1 MDLEPQNSTF
11 TWFGKDGKRSKL
23 DRFLL
28 DSVWFSKCQWK
39 VHALG
44 RKHSDHKALIL
55 SVEEKN
61 WGGKPFKFF
70 NWWLQ
75 EPECV
80 KVIQNFL
87 KSNRAI
93 EVENFQVLLKKFK
106 TEVKGWSRNAKQKLE
121 DNLKLLKDKQ
131 DSLDVQNE
139 WNPDAVWC
147 RNELLKGYAKK
158 DSMLRQRA
166 RINWSIQGD
175 RNSKFFHQKILRRAY
190 VNGIK
195 KIVWKEKCFS
205 HPESIKSIFFNY
217 FSDFFSK
224 DSGPRVFFLGSLFN
238 SLLGANDRESLEAP
252 FCMQEI
258 ETALRQSAND
268 KAPGPDGINFRC
280 LKFLWPNIKGK
291 AWECFRDFEE
301 RNCLPS
307 GKWVFNWF
315 KDRDK
320 DWNKWLRT
328 KYSAC
333 PSGGIEDLKLNNKSS
348 ELLKSLA
355 LIIKTSS
362 LGEHLKMDKFR
373 WEVNNGREVLFWE
386 DSWLEEGP
394 LKEKFKRLY
403 LLSKIKFVSVGV
415 FLDLWDCY
423 NKEGEVFWNR
433 GLRCWE
439 KSLVKQLNNV
449 IIHTHLNDKRDVVI
463 WKGGKTVY
471 TAKEGVELLNA
482 PVNHDCNFIRIWRQK
497 VPPKV
502 QIFLWK
508 VLRGIIP
515 TKELLFHRLG
525 TFIDNRKCDVCMV
538 FLEDLKHILWE
549 CTFALQVWRKILD
562 WWGFQQRQIFQCLN
576 DTWVAINWFKVLD
589 LKQVWEI
596 VLIATM
602 WTLWLSRNNR
612 IFSGSKVNVGE
623 TVKLIKLRS
632 QEWALARNLIL
643 EDAVIWWES
652 NPIGVITRSQ
662 AVLEEKLLK
671 CDYELICF
679 SDGAWKEGNR
689 GTFRSGIGGVIKSRE
704 GSTKLYFS
712 GPSAATSAFEA
723 EFRAFEELMLL
734 VKKVYGKDLSIMCYT
749 DCLNLVHTLK
759 TVKEEGVSNQFSD
772 TKALDFFLEANIS
785 VTKVDRSFLQEADYW
800 AKQGSFRASLLVKKF

>member
-1 MDLEPQNSTF
+1 MPKGVCKKLETI
-11 TWFGKDGKRSKL
+11 
-23 DRFLL
+23 
-28 DSVWFSKCQWK
+28 
-39 VHALG
+39 
-44 RKHSDHKALIL
+44 RKHFFWGSSLKDLKVNRKKLHLLAW
-55 SVEEKN
+55 EKICN
-61 WGGKPFKFF
+61 PKSKGG
-70 NWWLQ
+70 LGL
-75 EPECV
+75 V
-80 KVIQNFL
+80 SIQNT
-87 KSNRAI
+87 
-93 EVENFQVLLKKFK
+93 NF
-106 TEVKGWSRNAKQKLE
+106 
-121 DNLKLLKDKQ
+121 
-131 DSLDVQNE
+131 
-139 WNPDAVWC
+139 
-147 RNELLKGYAKK
+147 
-158 DSMLRQRA
+158 
-166 RINWSIQGD
+166 
-175 RNSKFFHQKILRRAY
+175 
-190 VNGIK
+190 
-195 KIVWKEKCFS
+195 
-205 HPESIKSIFFNY
+205 
-217 FSDFFSK
+217 
-224 DSGPRVFFLGSLFN
+224 
-238 SLLGANDRESLEAP
+238 SLL
-252 FCMQEI
+252 
-258 ETALRQSAND
+258 
-268 KAPGPDGINFRC
+268 
-280 LKFLWPNIKGK
+280 
-291 AWECFRDFEE
+291 
-301 RNCLPS
+301 

-348 ELLKSLA
+348 ELIKSLA

-394 LKEKFKRLY
+394 LKEKIKRLY

-482 PVNHDCNFIRIWRQK
+482 P
-497 VPPKV
+497 
-502 QIFLWK
+502 
-508 VLRGIIP
+508 
-515 TKELLFHRLG
+515 
-525 TFIDNRKCDVCMV
+525 
-538 FLEDLKHILWE
+538 
-549 CTFALQVWRKILD
+549 
-562 WWGFQQRQIFQCLN
+562 
-576 DTWVAINWFKVLD
+576 
-589 LKQVWEI
+589 QVWEI

-623 TVKLIKLRS
+623 TVKLRKLRS

-759 TVKEEGVSNQFSD
+759 TVKEERVSNQFSD

>member
-93 EVENFQVLLKKFK
+93 EVENFQVLLKNFK
-106 TEVKGWSRNAKQKLE
+106 TEVKGWSRNAKQELE
-121 DNLKLLKDKQ
+121 DNLKLLEDKQ
-131 DSLDVQNE
+131 DSLDVQNH

-307 GKWVFNWF
+307 GKWVFIWF

-348 ELLKSLA
+348 ELIKSLA

-373 WEVNNGREVLFWE
+373 WEVNNGREDLFWE

-482 PVNHDCNFIRIWRQK
+482 P
-497 VPPKV
+497 
-502 QIFLWK
+502 
-508 VLRGIIP
+508 
-515 TKELLFHRLG
+515 
-525 TFIDNRKCDVCMV
+525 
-538 FLEDLKHILWE
+538 
-549 CTFALQVWRKILD
+549 
-562 WWGFQQRQIFQCLN
+562 QRQIFQCLN

-734 VKKVYGKDLSIMCYT
+734 VKKSLWKGFEYHVLYRL
-749 DCLNLVHTLK
+749 LK
-759 TVKEEGVSNQFSD
+759 SGSYPQNSKGREGV
-772 TKALDFFLEANIS
+772 KP
-785 VTKVDRSFLQEADYW
+785 V
-800 AKQGSFRASLLVKKF
+800 